1 MSQKL
6 TFDLKEV
13 RCELARRS
21 FWEYLKLKDPRFYKE
36 SRPHLKELANILQDF
51 TEGKLLAPNNKAA
64 QILVINLPPRTGK
77 SYTLTNF
84 CSWRIGNT
92 WVDPDV
98 HTEQIITV
106 SYNDDMAMDFSKYC
120 RDNIIQE
127 RVDPTDIVFKD
138 IFHRV
143 TKGGTHQVCDVALG
157 SGGAKKWAV
166 TGEFF
171 NYLGAGFK
179 GQITGKGASLGIID
193 DPIKNREEAYNDNT
207 LEYIWNFYKN
217 TFRSRI
223 ESGGRQIINHTRWR
237 SEDLAGRILDLYGD
251 KVYTHKR
258 GIVENPTFE
267 KVITTDHN
275 GRITD
280 TRDKLTGG
288 DLLCEEL
295 ANWDDVEDFFL
306 AIDPDILMAN
316 YFQQT
321 LDVQGRL
328 YQNFQTYDIEQLPEG
343 VRKCYIDT
351 ADTGDDFLSAFAYVE
366 HENEAYII
374 DTVFTRD
381 DMTRTEPEVAN
392 MLHLNRINTCRVES
406 NAGGRSF
413 CRAVGRILKEEHNN
427 HMCVMEPYN
436 QSANKVSRIHS
447 NAPWVQKHIYFPHDW
462 AKRWPLVHKALT
474 SHQKQGKN
482 KNDDAPDGL
491 TGVAENFQCLGG
503 MPIFNPRKHKKRG
516 FAQWQ

>member
-1 MSQKL
+1 MTKI
-6 TFDLKEV
+6 TVDLREA

-21 FWEYLKLKDPRFYKE
+21 FWEYLKLTDPRFYKE
-36 SRPHLKELANILQDF
+36 SRPHLKELAQILQDF
-51 TEGKLLAPNNKAA
+51 SENKLLSPNGKAA
-64 QILVINLPPRTGK
+64 KILLLNLPPRTGK

-84 CSWRIGNT
+84 CSWRIGKT
-92 WVDPDV
+92 WIDAEAK
-98 HTEQIITV
+98 TEQIITV

-127 RVDPTDIVFKD
+127 RVDPTDIVFSD
-138 IFHRV
+138 IFHRR
-143 TKGGTHQVCDVALG
+143 TKGGVEQKCTVGAG
-157 SGGAKKWAV
+157 AGGAKKWAV

-237 SEDLAGRILDLYGD
+237 SEDLAGRILELYGD
-251 KVYTHKR
+251 KVYVHKR
-258 GIVENPTFE
+258 GIVENPKWE
-267 KVITTDHN
+267 RVVTTDHN
-275 GRITD
+275 GRVTD
-280 TRDKLTGG
+280 TREKLIGG

-295 ANWDDVEDFFL
+295 ANWEDIEDFFL
-306 AIDPDILMAN
+306 AIDIDILMAN

-321 LDVQGRL
+321 LDIQGRL
-328 YQNFQTYDIEQLPEG
+328 YQKFQTYDPDKFLPTG
-343 VRKCYIDT
+343 VRKNYTDT
-351 ADTGDDFLSAFAYVE
+351 ADTGDDYLSSICYIEYEKQAYV
-366 HENEAYII
+366 I
-374 DTVFTRD
+374 DVVYTTSAMEV
-381 DMTRTEPEVAN
+381 TEPEVAN
-392 MLHLNRINTCRVES
+392 MLHLNHVNSVKIES
-406 NAGGRSF
+406 NSGGRSF
-413 CRAVGRILKEEHNN
+413 SRAVKRILTEDHKN
-427 HMCVMEPYN
+427 HTCVVEAFA
-436 QSANKVSRIHS
+436 QSQNKNSRIHT
-447 NAPWVQKHIYFPHDW
+447 NAPWVQNNIFFPFDW
-462 AKRWPLVHKALT
+462 AKRWPMFHKALT
-474 SHQKQGKN
+474 SYQKQGKN
-482 KNDDAPDGL
+482 KHDDAPDAI